1 MTSYLNIPDNWAA
14 LAAGRDAKMAADEAM
29 ALTRAGRLADALEA
43 ASKGRRQLASMEAL
57 LGEALNGPAEALDE
71 EG

>member
-29 ALTRAGRLADALEA
+29 ALTRAVLADALEA
-43 ASKGRRQLASMEAL
+43 ASKGAGNWRAWRRCWARR
-57 LGEALNGPAEALDE
+57 
-71 EG
+71 